1 MGPLRR
7 RLNRVQGWAL
17 FAALMAL
24 PGAAMAEVCDKERP
38 GWDGAPASVL
48 DEAISLSATVPSLIL
63 ILATALAL
71 RFRSAKGGLA
81 VVVLWTAWVSVIA
94 FVGYATPVRR
104 AALQEG
110 CIASPALFIGLVAA
124 ICVATILYTAPS
136 ERRSSS

>member
-1 MGPLRR
+1 ML
-7 RLNRVQGWAL
+7 V
-17 FAALMAL
+17 

-38 GWDGAPASVL
+38 GWDGTATTML
-48 DEAISLSATVPSLIL
+48 DEAVSLAATVPSLVL

-81 VVVLWTAWVSVIA
+81 VVVLWTAWVSVVA
-94 FVGYATPVRR
+94 FVGNATPIRQ

-136 ERRSSS
+136 ERRSST

>member
-1 MGPLRR
+1 MGSFRR
-7 RLNRVQGWAL
+7 RLSQLQGLAL
-17 FAALMAL
+17 FAVVMAL
-24 PGAAMAEVCDKERP
+24 PGAALAEVCATERP

-48 DEAISLSATVPSLIL
+48 DEAINLAATLPSLVL

-94 FVGYATPVRR
+94 FVGNATPVRQ
-104 AALQEG
+104 AAIQEG

-136 ERRSSS
+136 ERRSST